1 MSMAMVAANGGFCFK
16 NEAKFYSVALVGRRT
31 VTFQW
36 CTIPFFKSLTS
47 GIIDIPSKEEVLQNE
62 KMAVVGAKNC
72 EAVNYNLKESTLYPN
87 TPKYHI
93 IPLLP
98 ENLRQNEISI
108 FDEYDIKLINTRLS
122 SEILQ
127 SYAYT
132 YASGNTYMSNIN
144 NQWLFLNNCENKNT
158 SKSATA
164 LTLNH
169 QDTQVSINSSPHG
182 YVFFTEYS
190 DKLTFSLNNY
200 RIDKYDMFSALDG
213 SEDPKDSLYEW
224 IGVDKETN
232 SIKADDSN
240 LRTTEIILNVPRQP
254 EIIWHNIPD
263 DLTDNVKEFT
273 FETSYN
279 EDKFTLKIHHN
290 GYVGFD
296 IKLSYCDINTPCV
309 NKQDITN
316 NIRTQN
322 TSSDYAKIKQ
332 TLENYKDIYNNS
344 YCCSETAFAA
354 YRKSYSILQQALQD
368 KKVSSENIT
377 EAINFLEN
385 TPLINTQKYYDIL
398 NKTMSSGITS
408 KNAVAFDRLLR
419 EVLSPTKYYNYKDKS
434 LTTYLWTQKKYY
446 NKSVYNMK
454 NKALN
459 KQYENLLSF

>member
-1 MSMAMVAANGGFCFK
+1 MQLPRQKRKPYA
-16 NEAKFYSVALVGRRT
+16 R
-31 VTFQW
+31 
-36 CTIPFFKSLTS
+36 
-47 GIIDIPSKEEVLQNE
+47 
-62 KMAVVGAKNC
+62 
-72 EAVNYNLKESTLYPN
+72 
-87 TPKYHI
+87 
-93 IPLLP
+93 LL
-98 ENLRQNEISI
+98 S
-108 FDEYDIKLINTRLS
+108 
-122 SEILQ
+122 
-127 SYAYT
+127 
-132 YASGNTYMSNIN
+132 
-144 NQWLFLNNCENKNT
+144 
-158 SKSATA
+158 A

-232 SIKADDSN
+232 SIKADDSH
-240 LRTTEIILNVPRQP
+240 LRATEIILNVPRQP

-263 DLTDNVKEFT
+263 DLTDNVKVFT